1 MKCERQSQQPDTK
14 TPTTTSATATTGA
27 TTTTTQATTP
37 PNSRQ
42 IMECVALAHV
52 AWSAPSKGQ
61 EKGDQTRKNR
71 TIRYPK
77 YYEFLI

>member
-52 AWSAPSKGQ
+52 AWSAPSKSQ
-61 EKGDQTRKNR
+61 EKGDQ
-71 TIRYPK
+71 IR
-77 YYEFLI
+77 ENEL